1 MLSVNDLSVGYD
13 DSAVISDLSFSVAN
27 GETLAITGPS
37 GVGKSTLLHAICGL
51 IRIQTGSIVVDGSD
65 VTRLPTH
72 QRGIGLVSQTGDL
85 FPTMNVFDNVQF
97 GLRQLNTTKKQRS
110 ERVSELLD
118 MVGLL
123 HLSRRDIAGLSG
135 GEARRI
141 ALARALAPS
150 PRVLLLDEPLTGL
163 DPETH
168 ATLMADVIHVLK
180 ETSTTALLVTH
191 NAVEAHNMAHHI
203 LPMTTK

>member
-1 MLSVNDLSVGYD
+1 MLSVDRLSVNYGK
-13 DSAVISDLSFSVAN
+13 SSIISDVSFSVVN
-27 GETLAITGPS
+27 GETLAILGPS

-51 IRIQTGSIVVDGSD
+51 IRVQAGSIFVDGTD
-65 VTRLPTH
+65 VTALPTH
-72 QRGIGLVSQTGDL
+72 KRGIGLVSQTGDL
-85 FPTMNVFDNVQF
+85 FPSRNVFDNVQF
-97 GLRQLNTTKKQRS
+97 GLRQLKMTKRQCF
-110 ERVSELLD
+110 ERINELLD

-123 HLSRRDIAGLSG
+123 HLSERDIAGLSG

-168 ATLMADVIHVLK
+168 ATLMADVIHMLK
-180 ETSTTALLVTH
+180 ETSTTAVLVTH
-191 NAVEAHNMAHHI
+191 NEMEAQEMAHHI
-203 LPMTTK
+203 LMLTTK